1 MVFVVGMEEHRRML
15 VRGGVRV
22 AGVPGEARVMVEWRS
37 SSYIATIPNLG
48 CSPSSFPRFLWSCQL
63 VLQLALR

>member
-37 SSYIATIPNLG
+37 SSYIATIPNLDL
-48 CSPSSFPRFLWSCQL
+48 RYKKKRNNL
-63 VLQLALR
+63 VEF